1 MNEEKDYVINPANW
15 VAEYGNYLYSYAT
28 FRVRDKEVAE
38 DLVQETF
45 LAALESFSSFKNKSS
60 FKTWLTA
67 ILKNKILDYF
77 KLEKRTIPIS
87 SLETEEE
94 NTFLENYFQSKEDK
108 NPLHWKMTT
117 APKEWL
123 QSPQVAMEQKEFQ
136 VVLQKCLENIPE
148 KQANIFVMRE
158 MEGISSKEICKELDV
173 TESNIWVIL
182 HRVRTSLRNCLEH
195 NWFEKSK

>member
-1 MNEEKDYVINPANW
+1 MSEKVNLEESPEHW
-15 VAEYGNYLYSYAT
+15 VNKFGGYLYSYAY
-28 FRVRDKEVAE
+28 FRVRDNQVAE
-38 DLVQETF
+38 DLVQETL
-45 LAALESFSSFKNKSS
+45 LAAIESLNNYKKNSSL
-60 FKTWLTA
+60 KTWLTA

-77 KLEKRTIPIS
+77 KLAKRTIPIS

-108 NPLHWKMTT
+108 HPLHWKMTT

-123 QSPQVAMEQKEFQ
+123 QSPQEAMEQKEFQ

-158 MEGISSKEICKELDV
+158 MEGISSKEICKELDI

-195 NWFEKSK
+195 NWFEK